1 MHLIKTCGVKCTIW
15 ISKYLEE
22 VGEGGAMDVSQS
34 GYLVQ
39 VKVTQSCPALCDP
52 WTVAHQ
58 APLCMRFSRKG
69 DWSGFKFDT
78 MWHRVL

>member
-22 VGEGGAMDVSQS
+22 VGEGGAMDVSQR

-39 VKVTQSCPALCDP
+39 VKVSQTCPALCEP
-52 WTVAHQ
+52 RTVAHQ